1 MPSTLSFNQCATLLN
16 AINQQATGRTDITPT
31 TATDFVSMATT
42 VLNTGYD
49 PVINAI
55 SQILS
60 RTVFSVRPY
69 SRKFRGLFMDSQR
82 WGNHVRKLQVVD
94 KNAEEDDRLKLV
106 DGESVDQQKVNKP
119 SVLQTNFYG
128 ANVYQRSVTIFRD
141 QLDSAFS
148 SPDEFGRF
156 ISMVMQNVSDLME
169 QDHENMAR
177 LTLANFIAAKVKA
190 DTGNVIHLVTEYNG
204 VTGLT
209 LTSETVKQ
217 PENFV
222 PFMKWAYARI
232 KTISGLMTER
242 SIKYH
247 MNIDG
252 KPISRHTPRDRQKLY
267 MYAADVN
274 EIEASVLSSVYNDSY
289 LKGMD
294 YETVSYWQSID
305 TPMDI
310 SVKPCYIDS
319 AGAVVNAPDNV
330 VQSNILGVLFD
341 EEAVGITTVNTWS
354 APAPFNARG
363 GYTNTFWHY
372 TDRYFNDLTENGV
385 VFLLD

>member
-16 AINQQATGRTDITPT
+16 AINQQATGRSDITPT
-31 TATDFVSMATT
+31 TTSDFISMATT

-55 SQILS
+55 SQVLS

-69 SRKFRGLFMDSQR
+69 NRKFGGLFMDSQH

-106 DGESVDQQKVNKP
+106 DGESVDQQRVNKP

-209 LTSETVKQ
+209 LTSDTVKQ

-232 KTISGLMTER
+232 KTISGLMSER
-242 SIKYH
+242 SVKYH
-247 MNIDG
+247 MNVDG
-252 KPISRHTPRDRQKLY
+252 KPISRHTPRERQKLY

-305 TPMDI
+305 TPMSI
-310 SVKPCYIDS
+310 SVKPCYINS
-319 AGAVVNAPDNV
+319 AGTVVNSPDNV
-330 VQSNILGVLFD
+330 AQSNILGVLFD

>member
-1 MPSTLSFNQCATLLN
+1 MPNTLSFNQCATLLN
-16 AINQQATGRTDITPT
+16 AINQQATGRTEITPT
-31 TATDFVSMATT
+31 TTADFISMATT

-55 SQILS
+55 SQVLS

-69 SRKFRGLFMDSQR
+69 SRKFGGLFMDSQR
-82 WGNHVRKLQVVD
+82 WGNHVRKLQVID
-94 KNAEEDDRLKLV
+94 KEAEEDDRLKLE
-106 DGESVDQQKVNKP
+106 DGESVDQQRVNKP

-148 SPDEFGRF
+148 GPDEFGRF

-177 LTLANFIAAKVKA
+177 LTLGNFIAAKIKA
-190 DTGNVIHLVTEYNG
+190 DPDNVIHLLSEYASSN
-204 VTGLT
+204 
-209 LTSETVKQ
+209 EIDPATVKQ

-232 KTISGLMTER
+232 KTISGLMSER
-242 SIKYH
+242 SVKYH

-267 MYAADVN
+267 MYADEVN
-274 EIEASVLSSVYNDSY
+274 KIEATVLSSVYNDAY

-305 TPMDI
+305 APMAI
-310 SVKPCYIDS
+310 KLKPSYIDS
-319 AGAVVNAPDNV
+319 TGAVVVADENV
-330 VQSNILGVLFD
+330 ELYNIFGVLFD

>member
-16 AINQQATGRTDITPT
+16 AINQQATGRTGITPT
-31 TATDFVSMATT
+31 TTADFISMATT

-49 PVINAI
+49 PVISAI
-55 SQILS
+55 SQVLS

-69 SRKFRGLFMDSQR
+69 NRKFGGLFMDSQR

-94 KNAEEDDRLKLV
+94 KAAEEDDRLKLV

-177 LTLANFIAAKVKA
+177 MTLANFIAAKVKA
-190 DTGNVIHLVTEYNG
+190 DTGNVIHLVAEYNDA
-204 VTGLT
+204 TGLS
-209 LTSETVKQ
+209 LTSDTVKK

-232 KTISGLMTER
+232 KTISGLMSER
-242 SIKYH
+242 SVKYH
-247 MNIDG
+247 MNIEG
-252 KPISRHTPRDRQKLY
+252 KPISRHTPKDRQKLY
-267 MYAADVN
+267 MYAANVN
-274 EIEASVLSSVYNDSY
+274 EIEASVLSSVYHDGY

-294 YETVSYWQSID
+294 FETVSYWQSIE
-305 TPMDI
+305 TPMGI
-310 SVKPCYIDS
+310 SIKPSYIDNT
-319 AGAVVNAPDNV
+319 GAVVTSPENV

>member
-16 AINQQATGRTDITPT
+16 AINQQATGRTDIAPT
-31 TATDFVSMATT
+31 TTADFISMATT

-55 SQILS
+55 SQVLS

-69 SRKFRGLFMDSQR
+69 SRKFRGLFMDAQR

-94 KNAEEDDRLKLV
+94 KDAEDDDRLKLE
-106 DGESVDQQKVNKP
+106 DGESVDQQRVNKP

-148 SPDEFGRF
+148 SPEEFGRF

-177 LTLANFIAAKVKA
+177 LTLGNFIAAKVKA
-190 DTGNVIHLVTEYNG
+190 DPDNVIHLVSEYIASNN
-204 VTGLT
+204 LK
-209 LTSETVKQ
+209 LAPEAVKQ

-232 KTISGLMTER
+232 KTISGLMSER
-242 SIKYH
+242 SVKYH

-274 EIEASVLSSVYNDSY
+274 KIEASVLSSVYNDAY

-305 TPMDI
+305 NPMTI
-310 SVKPCYIDS
+310 SLKPSYINS
-319 AGAVVNAPDNV
+319 TGAVVVADENSEIP
-330 VQSNILGVLFD
+330 NIFGVLFD

>member
-16 AINQQATGRTDITPT
+16 AINQQATGRSDITPT
-31 TATDFVSMATT
+31 TTSDFISMATT

-55 SQILS
+55 SQVLS

-69 SRKFRGLFMDSQR
+69 NRKFGGLFMDSQH

-106 DGESVDQQKVNKP
+106 DGESVDQQRVNKP

-209 LTSETVKQ
+209 LTSDTVKQ

-242 SIKYH
+242 SVKYH

-252 KPISRHTPRDRQKLY
+252 KPISRHTPRERQKLY

-305 TPMDI
+305 TPMSI
-310 SVKPCYIDS
+310 SVKPCYINS
-319 AGAVVNAPDNV
+319 AGTVVNSPDNV
-330 VQSNILGVLFD
+330 AQSNILGVLFD

>member
-31 TATDFVSMATT
+31 TTADFISMATT

-55 SQILS
+55 SQVLS

-69 SRKFRGLFMDSQR
+69 NRKFRGLFMDTQR

-106 DGESVDQQKVNKP
+106 DGESIDQQRVNKP

-190 DTGNVIHLVTEYNG
+190 DTGNVIHLVTEYNDAA
-204 VTGLT
+204 GLS
-209 LTSETVKQ
+209 LTSDTVKQ

-232 KTISGLMTER
+232 KTISGLMSER
-242 SIKYH
+242 SVKYH
-247 MNIDG
+247 MNIEG
-252 KPISRHTPRDRQKLY
+252 KPISRHTPKDRQKLY

-274 EIEASVLSSVYNDSY
+274 EIEASVLSSVYHDGY

-294 YETVSYWQSID
+294 FEAVSYWQSID
-305 TPMDI
+305 TPMGI
-310 SVKPCYIDS
+310 SIKPSYIDNT
-319 AGAVVNAPDNV
+319 GAVVTSAENV

-341 EEAVGITTVNTWS
+341 EEAVGITTVNMWS

>member
-31 TATDFVSMATT
+31 TTADFISMATT

-55 SQILS
+55 SQVLS

-69 SRKFRGLFMDSQR
+69 NRKFGGLFMDSQR

-94 KNAEEDDRLKLV
+94 KAAEEDDRLKLV

-190 DTGNVIHLVTEYNG
+190 DTGNVIHLVTEYNK
-204 VTGLT
+204 VTGLA
-209 LTSETVKQ
+209 LTSDTVKQ

-232 KTISGLMTER
+232 KTISGLMSER
-242 SIKYH
+242 SVKYH
-247 MNIDG
+247 MNIEG
-252 KPISRHTPRDRQKLY
+252 KPISRHTPKDRQKLY
-267 MYAADVN
+267 MYAANVN
-274 EIEASVLSSVYNDSY
+274 EIEASVLSSVYHDGY

-294 YETVSYWQSID
+294 FETVSYWQSID
-305 TPMDI
+305 TPMGI
-310 SVKPCYIDS
+310 SIKPSYIDNT
-319 AGAVVNAPDNV
+319 GAVVSSPENV

>member
-16 AINQQATGRTDITPT
+16 AINQQATGRTDIAPT
-31 TATDFVSMATT
+31 TTADFISMATT

-55 SQILS
+55 SQVLS
-60 RTVFSVRPY
+60 RTIFSIRPY
-69 SRKFRGLFMDSQR
+69 NRKFGGLFMDSQR

-94 KNAEEDDRLKLV
+94 NTAEEDDRLKLV
-106 DGESVDQQKVNKP
+106 QGQSIDQQKVNKP
-119 SVLQTNFYG
+119 TVLQTNFYG

-156 ISMVMQNVSDLME
+156 ISMVMQNISDLME

-177 LTLANFIAAKVKA
+177 LTLGNFIAAKLTA
-190 DTGNVIHLVTEYNG
+190 DTENVIHLVTEYNA
-204 VTGLT
+204 VAGLT

-242 SIKYH
+242 SVKYH
-247 MNIDG
+247 MNIND

-274 EIEASVLSSVYNDSY
+274 EIEASVLSSVYHDGY

-305 TPMDI
+305 KPMSI
-310 SVKPCYIDS
+310 SIKPSYIDNT
-319 AGAVVNAPDNV
+319 GAVVTAADNV
-330 VQSNILGVLFD
+330 AKDNILGVLFD

>member
-31 TATDFVSMATT
+31 TTADFISMATT
-42 VLNTGYD
+42 VLNTGYE

-55 SQILS
+55 SQVLS

-69 SRKFRGLFMDSQR
+69 NRKFGGLFMDSQR

-94 KNAEEDDRLKLV
+94 KAAEEDDRLKLV

-119 SVLQTNFYG
+119 AILQTNFYG
-128 ANVYQRSVTIFRD
+128 ANVYQRSITIFRD

-177 LTLANFIAAKVKA
+177 LALANFIAAKLKA
-190 DTGNVIHLVTEYNG
+190 DTGNVIHLVTEYNA

-209 LTSETVKQ
+209 LDSNTVKQ

-222 PFMKWAYARI
+222 PFMKWAYSRI
-232 KTISGLMTER
+232 KTVSDLMSER
-242 SIKYH
+242 STKYH
-247 MNIDG
+247 MNITK
-252 KPISRHTPRDRQKLY
+252 KPISRHTPKDKQKLY
-267 MYAADVN
+267 MYAANVN
-274 EIEASVLSSVYNDSY
+274 EVEASVLSSVYHDGY
-289 LKGMD
+289 LKGLD
-294 YETVSYWQSID
+294 FETVSFWQAID
-305 TPMDI
+305 SPMDI
-310 SVKPCYIDS
+310 NITPSYID
-319 AGAVVNAPDNV
+319 ATGKPVTDNV
-330 VQSNILGVLFD
+330 AVTKSNILGVLFD
-341 EEAVGITTVNTWS
+341 EEAVGITTVNQWS

>member
-31 TATDFVSMATT
+31 TTADFISMATT

-55 SQILS
+55 SQVLS

-69 SRKFRGLFMDSQR
+69 SRKFKGLFMDSQR
-82 WGNHVRKLQVVD
+82 WGNHVRKLQVID

-106 DGESVDQQKVNKP
+106 DGESVDQQRVNKP

-148 SPDEFGRF
+148 SPAEFGRF

-177 LTLANFIAAKVKA
+177 LTLGNFIAAKLTA

-242 SIKYH
+242 SVKYH
-247 MNIDG
+247 MNIEG
-252 KPISRHTPRDRQKLY
+252 KPISRHTPRERQKLY

-274 EIEASVLSSVYNDSY
+274 EIEASVLSSVYHDGY
-289 LKGMD
+289 LKDMD

-305 TPMDI
+305 TPMSI
-310 SVKPCYIDS
+310 NIKPSYINS
-319 AGAVVNAPDNV
+319 AGAVVTAAENV
-330 VQSNILGVLFD
+330 VKSNILGVLFD
-341 EEAVGITTVNTWS
+341 EEAAGITTVNTWS

-372 TDRYFNDLTENGV
+372 TDRYFNDLTENGA

>member
-16 AINQQATGRTDITPT
+16 AINQQATGRTAIAPT
-31 TATDFVSMATT
+31 TTADFISMATA

-55 SQILS
+55 SQVLS

-69 SRKFRGLFMDSQR
+69 NRKFRGLFMDSQR

-106 DGESVDQQKVNKP
+106 DGESVDQQRVNKP

-141 QLDSAFS
+141 QVDSAFS
-148 SPDEFGRF
+148 GPDEFGRF

-177 LTLANFIAAKVKA
+177 LTLGNFIAAKLKA
-190 DTGNVIHLVTEYNG
+190 DTANVIHLVTEYND

-209 LTSETVKQ
+209 LTSDTVKK

-232 KTISGLMTER
+232 KTISGLMAER
-242 SIKYH
+242 SVKYH

-252 KPISRHTPRDRQKLY
+252 KPVSRHSPRDKQKLY
-267 MYAADVN
+267 MYAADMN
-274 EIEASVLSSVYNDSY
+274 QIEASVLSSVYNDGY

-294 YETVSYWQSID
+294 YEPVSYWQSID
-305 TPMDI
+305 APMGI
-310 SVKPCYIDS
+310 SIKPSYIDNT
-319 AGAVVNAPDNV
+319 GAVVTSNENV

-341 EEAVGITTVNTWS
+341 EEAAGITTVNTWS

>member
-16 AINQQATGRTDITPT
+16 AINQQATGRTAIAPT
-31 TATDFVSMATT
+31 TTADFISMATT

-55 SQILS
+55 SQVLS

-69 SRKFRGLFMDSQR
+69 NRKFRGLFMDSQR

-106 DGESVDQQKVNKP
+106 DGESVDQQRVNKP

-141 QLDSAFS
+141 QVDSAFS
-148 SPDEFGRF
+148 GPDEFGRF

-177 LTLANFIAAKVKA
+177 LTLGNFIAAKLKA
-190 DTGNVIHLVTEYNG
+190 DTANVIHLVTEYND

-209 LTSETVKQ
+209 LTSDTVKK

-232 KTISGLMTER
+232 KTISGLMAER
-242 SIKYH
+242 SVKYH

-252 KPISRHTPRDRQKLY
+252 KPVSRHSPRDKQKLY
-267 MYAADVN
+267 MYAADMN
-274 EIEASVLSSVYNDSY
+274 QIEASVLSSVYNDGY

-294 YETVSYWQSID
+294 YEPVSYWQSID
-305 TPMDI
+305 APMGI
-310 SVKPCYIDS
+310 SIKPSYIDNT
-319 AGAVVNAPDNV
+319 GAVVTSNENV

-341 EEAVGITTVNTWS
+341 EEAAGITTVNTWS

>member
-31 TATDFVSMATT
+31 TTADFISMATT

-55 SQILS
+55 SQVLS

-69 SRKFRGLFMDSQR
+69 NRKFGGLFMDSQR

-94 KNAEEDDRLKLV
+94 KAAEEDDRLKLV

-119 SVLQTNFYG
+119 AILQTNFYG
-128 ANVYQRSVTIFRD
+128 ANVYQRSITIFRD

-177 LTLANFIAAKVKA
+177 LALANFIAAKLKA
-190 DTGNVIHLVTEYNG
+190 DTGNVIHLVTEYNA

-209 LTSETVKQ
+209 LDSNTVKQ

-222 PFMKWAYARI
+222 PFMKWAYSRI
-232 KTISGLMTER
+232 KTVSDLMSER
-242 SIKYH
+242 STKYH
-247 MNIDG
+247 MNITK
-252 KPISRHTPRDRQKLY
+252 KPISRHTPKDKQKLY
-267 MYAADVN
+267 MYAANVN
-274 EIEASVLSSVYNDSY
+274 EVEASVLSSVYHDGY
-289 LKGMD
+289 LKGLD
-294 YETVSYWQSID
+294 FETVSFWQAID
-305 TPMDI
+305 SPMDI
-310 SVKPCYIDS
+310 NITPSYID
-319 AGAVVNAPDNV
+319 ATGKPVTDNV
-330 VQSNILGVLFD
+330 AVTKSNILGVLFD
-341 EEAVGITTVNTWS
+341 EEAVGITTVNQWS